1 MTRSMN
7 LYWGSPWDVGYL
19 LPGNPTWL
27 RRFTVDT
34 CLLGVPGSAVGY
46 PLSLAVTALAS
57 TSGLCRLAS
66 AGALGYMDVVTSAN
80 GCGGSLNFTAR
91 VGQAY
96 LITVSGFT
104 PGFPTAAS
112 RS

>member
-19 LPGNPTWL
+19 LPGNPTWH
-27 RRFTVDT
+27 RQFTIDT

-46 PLSLAVTALAS
+46 PLSLAVTTLAS

-66 AGALGYMDVVTSAN
+66 TGSLGYMDVVTSAN
-80 GCGGSLNFTAR
+80 GCSGRLNFTAR

-96 LITVSGFT
+96 LITVSSFA
-104 PGFPTAAS
+104 PGF
-112 RS
+112 